1 MVEREWM
8 SKHCIPEKASILSTY
23 AAMKS
28 TINTM
33 DNNGESAPIPLQRA
47 QQLLEYKFGPK
58 KASTLNIYD
67 VMKSGFKE
75 VDNSQPYV
83 DGP

>member
-1 MVEREWM
+1 MAEREWI

-33 DNNGESAPIPLQRA
+33 DNNGESAPISLQRA
-47 QQLLEYKFGPK
+47 QQLL
-58 KASTLNIYD
+58 
-67 VMKSGFKE
+67 V
-75 VDNSQPYV
+75 
-83 DGP
+83 